1 MKKFEFSLQKVL
13 DVRETEEKILQKN
26 LLLIQNDILETER
39 EQNNITSRIAQEN
52 TKHEKNLRKETNS
65 AKIML
70 HHNYVSTLQDKLED
84 IRDRIEKLLEDESR
98 AKHEL
103 LEKVREKKT
112 IEKLREMK
120 FDEYKTLEKKEEQAF
135 LDELNTQKKKD
146 SKFESH

>member
-26 LLLIQNDILETER
+26 LLLIQNDILETEK
-39 EQNNITSRIAQEN
+39 EQNHVTNRITLEN
-52 TKHEKNLRKETNS
+52 AKHEKDLRKQTNS

-70 HHNYVSTLQDKLED
+70 HHNYISTLQDKLED
-84 IRDRIEKLLEDESR
+84 IRDRLQKLIEKESH

-120 FDEYKTLEKKEEQAF
+120 FEEYKTLEKKEEQAF
-135 LDELNTQKKKD
+135 LDELNTQKKVD
-146 SKFESH
+146 SKFESN